1 MKLMQSFIIA
11 FAMYSKIPMPRADWN
26 EENMRYVLCF
36 FPAIGIVIGVLQYIL
51 GRILLHGAWGNLFFA
66 AAMTLLPLL
75 ISGGIHMDG
84 FMDTMDALGSYGDRE
99 KKLAILK
106 DSHSGAFAIL
116 GLGCYL
122 VWSLGVWSE
131 AREEMLGVIACS
143 YVVSRACSGF
153 AVVTFPSAREKGLVK
168 TFKDGA
174 REKAVQVA
182 MVLYFCAAAGVMLWV
197 NLPLGAGALA
207 MAVIVFGYYRHVCMS
222 QFGGVTGDLAGYFLQ
237 MCELAML
244 TGIVLVGH
252 FVL

>member
-1 MKLMQSFIIA
+1 MKLVQSFVIA
-11 FAMYSKIPMPRADWN
+11 FAMYSKIPMPRIEWN
-26 EENMRYVLCF
+26 EENMKYAMCF

-51 GRILLHGAWGNLFFA
+51 GRILLHSTCGKLFFA

-75 ISGGIHMDG
+75 LSGGIHMDG

-131 AREEMLGVIACS
+131 VKPEMLGVIACG
-143 YVVSRACSGF
+143 YVLSRALSGLS
-153 AVVTFPSAREKGLVK
+153 VVTFPSAREKGLVK
-168 TFKDGA
+168 TFQEA
-174 REKAVQVA
+174 AAEKAVRITMA
-182 MVLYFCAAAGVMLWV
+182 LYLCAAAGSMLWL
-197 NLPLGAGALA
+197 NPALAAGALV
-207 MAVIVFGYYRHVCMS
+207 MAGIVFGYYRHICMT

-244 TGIVLVGH
+244 TGVLAAGC
-252 FVL
+252 F